1 MIVILI
7 GIFTLLPG
15 CQQAKTSSFS
25 QASGIE
31 DEKID
36 RIVVQ
41 ADWGESKTF
50 TSRTDVDAI
59 FRYFE
64 AYQYTRDDSQGDYV
78 GGTSFKFYAGDNQKA
93 DVFLGCYPIINDKK
107 YRTDKEMDNSIS
119 KVTGLTPPS
128 S

>member
-7 GIFTLLPG
+7 GIFTLIPG

-31 DEKID
+31 SEKID
-36 RIVVQ
+36 TIAVQ

-50 TSRTDVDAI
+50 TAKSDIDKI
-59 FRYFE
+59 LHYFDSYRYTQDE
-64 AYQYTRDDSQGDYV
+64 SQDIYFGSTTFSFYS
-78 GGTSFKFYAGDNQKA
+78 GGSLKA
-93 DVFLGCYPIINDKK
+93 RVYLGIYPIINDKK
-107 YRTDKEMDNSIS
+107 YRTDKEMDNSIG